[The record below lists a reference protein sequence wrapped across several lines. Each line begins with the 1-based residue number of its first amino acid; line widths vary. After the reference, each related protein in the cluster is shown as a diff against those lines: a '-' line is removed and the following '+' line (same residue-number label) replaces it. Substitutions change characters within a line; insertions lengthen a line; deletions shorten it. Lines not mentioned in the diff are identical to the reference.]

1 MLSLLITSYIS
12 GLLTVLAPCVLPLL
26 PIIIGSSV
34 SGNAKWKPVRITL
47 ALAFSII
54 AFTLLL
60 KVSTAFI
67 GIDPIVWKY
76 VSGGIVV
83 FFGLITLFPD
93 IWNKISLSLGL
104 SSNSD
109 KLLEKA
115 GEKQGW
121 AGDLAIGAALGPVFA
136 SCSPTYGLILATVL
150 PVNFAEG
157 LLYLTIYSL
166 GLATVLLA
174 IAILGRK
181 LINKLKFAA
190 NPNGWFKKILG
201 VIFILVGIAVITGFD
216 KKVETFVLDSGFFD
230 VTKIEEKLLPKK
242 EMIQSNFAPTEG
254 TKMTDVNKLNLG
266 SNTTNML
273 KDLMPTS
280 NMPLSGAPQ
289 SGGVPELN
297 VKGEIKAPEIRGITQ
312 WFNSNGESLEN
323 LKGKVVLVDF
333 WTYSCINC
341 QRTLPYIT
349 KLYDTYKDK
358 GLVVLGLHAPEF
370 QFEKVSANV
379 QKAVIENK
387 INYPVG
393 LDNDFKTWNAYEN
406 QFWPASYLI
415 DKEGKI
421 RRTHFGEG
429 EYAETEKA
437 IRFLLD
443 EKSLPMVND
452 TSRGEFQ
459 DQYSKDCAN
468 KSCATKTPETYL
480 GSARTKSK
488 VLFNQELKA
497 NEWAVNGNWTQ
508 GKESLSTTEG
518 GKLKIKVNASKVYI
532 VAGSKTGSGIT
543 IKVNGIQTNNF
554 NISVSKLYELTNNN
568 GILQDAEMELTFDG
582 PVELNAFTFG

>member
-1 MLSLLITSYIS
+1 MLTFLLTSYIS

-34 SGNAKWKPVRITL
+34 SGNAKWKPLRITL

-76 VSGGIVV
+76 ISGGIVI

-104 SSNSD
+104 SKNSD
-109 KLLEKA
+109 ALLEKA
-115 GEKQGW
+115 GEKKGW

-136 SCSPTYGLILATVL
+136 SCSPTYGLILAVVL
-150 PVNFAEG
+150 PQSFALG
-157 LLYLTIYSL
+157 LVYLVLYSL
-166 GLATVLLA
+166 GLATILLG
-174 IAILGRK
+174 ISILGRK

-201 VIFILVGIAVITGFD
+201 VLFILVGLAVITGFD
-216 KKVETFVLDSGFFD
+216 KKVEAFVLDSGFFD

-242 EMIQSNFAPTEG
+242 ETIQSNFAPTEG
-254 TKMTDVNKLNLG
+254 TKMPDVNKLNLG
-266 SNTTNML
+266 TNTTKML
-273 KDLMPTS
+273 KDIMPKTS
-280 NMPLSGAPQ
+280 PQ
-289 SGGVPELN
+289 PSPTERGQSIPELN
-297 VKGEIKAPEIRGITQ
+297 ISSDITAPEIRGISQ
-312 WFNSNGESLEN
+312 WFNSNGETLKS

-370 QFEKVSANV
+370 QFEKVPANV
-379 QKAVIENK
+379 QKAVTENK

-437 IRFLLD
+437 VRFLLD

-452 TSRGEFQ
+452 TERGTFQ

-468 KSCATKTPETYL
+468 KSCSTKTPETYL
-480 GSARTKSK
+480 GSERAKSK
-488 VLFNQELKA
+488 VLFDQELKA
-497 NEWAVNGNWTQ
+497 NQWAINGNWTQ

-518 GKLKIKVNASKVYI
+518 GKLKIKVNASKVYL

-554 NISVSKLYELTNNN
+554 NIGESKLYELTNNN

>member
-1 MLSLLITSYIS
+1 MLSLLLTSYIS

-76 VSGGIVV
+76 ISGGIVI

-104 SSNSD
+104 SKNSD
-109 KLLEKA
+109 ALLEKA

-157 LLYLTIYSL
+157 LLSLTIYSL

-174 IAILGRK
+174 IAVLGRK

-201 VIFILVGIAVITGFD
+201 VIFILVGLAVITGFD
-216 KKVETFVLDSGFFD
+216 KKVEAFVLDSGFFD

-242 EMIQSNFAPTEG
+242 ETIQSNFVPTEN
-254 TKMTDVNKLNLG
+254 TKMPDVNKLNLG
-266 SNTTNML
+266 TNTTKML
-273 KDLMPTS
+273 KDLMPSKPTI
-280 NMPLSGAPQ
+280 
-289 SGGVPELN
+289 PELN
-297 VKGEIKAPEIRGITQ
+297 ISSDITAPEIRGISQ

-370 QFEKVSANV
+370 QFEKVPANV
-379 QKAVIENK
+379 QKAVTENK

-437 IRFLLD
+437 VRFLLD

-452 TSRGEFQ
+452 TARGEFQ
-459 DQYSKDCAN
+459 DQYSKDCVN
-468 KSCATKTPETYL
+468 KSCPTKTVETYL
-480 GSARTKSK
+480 GSERAKNQVSYESVLKS
-488 VLFNQELKA
+488 
-497 NEWAVNGNWTQ
+497 NEWAIDSSWKQEGEKIIGTQ
-508 GKESLSTTEG
+508 GS
-518 GKLKIKVNASKVYI
+518 KLKIKANASRI
-532 VAGSKTGSGIT
+532 FLVAGSPQGAGIVIKTKG
-543 IKVNGIQTNNF
+543 VQTNNF
-554 NISVSKLYELTNNN
+554 FIKESKLYEITNNPGPN
-568 GILQDAEMELTFDG
+568 IDTEFDLIFDG

>member
-1 MLSLLITSYIS
+1 MLSLFLTSYIS

-34 SGNAKWKPVRITL
+34 SGNAKWKPLRITL

-76 VSGGIVV
+76 ISGGIVI
-83 FFGLITLFPD
+83 FFGLITLFPA

-157 LLYLTIYSL
+157 LVYLTIYSL

-174 IAILGRK
+174 IAVLGRK

-190 NPNGWFKKILG
+190 NPNGWFKKIFG
-201 VIFILVGIAVITGFD
+201 VLFILVGLAVITGFD
-216 KKVETFVLDSGFFD
+216 KKIETFVLDSGFFD

-242 EMIQSNFAPTEG
+242 ETIQSNFAPSED
-254 TKMTDVNKLNLG
+254 TKMPDVSKLNLG
-266 SNTTNML
+266 TNTTNMI
-273 KDLMPTS
+273 KDLVPSKPTI
-280 NMPLSGAPQ
+280 
-289 SGGVPELN
+289 PELN
-297 VKGEIKAPEIRGITQ
+297 ISSDIMAPEIRGISQ
-312 WFNSNGESLEN
+312 WFNSNGETLEN

-370 QFEKVSANV
+370 QFEKVPANV
-379 QKAVIENK
+379 QKAIIENK

-393 LDNDFKTWNAYEN
+393 LDNDFATWNAYKN

-415 DKEGKI
+415 DKVGKI

-437 IRFLLD
+437 VRFLLD
-443 EKSLPMVND
+443 EDSLPMVND
-452 TSRGEFQ
+452 TVRGEFQ
-459 DQYSKDCAN
+459 DQYSKDCVN
-468 KSCATKTPETYL
+468 KSCPAKTKETYL
-480 GSARTKSK
+480 GSDRAM
-488 VLFNQELKA
+488 NQVNYESELKS
-497 NEWAVNGNWTQ
+497 NQWAID
-508 GKESLSTTEG
+508 STWKQEG
-518 GKLKIKVNASKVYI
+518 EKIVGTLGSKIKIKANASRI
-532 VAGSKTGSGIT
+532 FLVAGSENGAGIVVKTKGL
-543 IKVNGIQTNNF
+543 QTNNF
-554 NISVSKLYELTNNN
+554 FIKESKLYEITNNPGPN
-568 GILQDAEMELTFDG
+568 IDTEFELEFDG
-582 PVELNAFTFG
+582 LVELNAFTFG

>member
-1 MLSLLITSYIS
+1 MLSLLLTSYIS

-34 SGNAKWKPVRITL
+34 SGNAKWKPLRITL

-67 GIDPIVWKY
+67 GIDPLVWKY
-76 VSGGIVV
+76 ISGGIVV
-83 FFGLITLFPD
+83 FFGLITLFPT

-121 AGDLAIGAALGPVFA
+121 LGDIAIGAALGPVFA

-150 PVNFAEG
+150 PVNFVEG
-157 LLYLTIYSL
+157 LVYLTVYSL

-174 IAILGRK
+174 IAVLGRK

-190 NPNGWFKKILG
+190 NPNGWFKKVLG
-201 VIFILVGIAVITGFD
+201 IIFILVGLSVITGFD
-216 KKVETFVLDSGFFD
+216 KKVEAFVLDSGFFD
-230 VTKIEEKLLPKK
+230 VTKIEQQLLPKK
-242 EMIQSNFAPTEG
+242 EMIQSNFAPTEN
-254 TKMTDVNKLNLG
+254 TKMPDVNKLNLG
-266 SNTTNML
+266 SATTNML
-273 KDLMPTS
+273 KDIMPSKPTI
-280 NMPLSGAPQ
+280 
-289 SGGVPELN
+289 PELN
-297 VKGEIKAPEIRGITQ
+297 VKGEIKAPEIKGISQ
-312 WFNSNGESLEN
+312 WFNSNGETLEG

-358 GLVVLGLHAPEF
+358 GLVVLGIHAPEF
-370 QFEKVSANV
+370 QFEKVPANV
-379 QKAVIENK
+379 QKAIDESK

-393 LDNDFKTWNAYEN
+393 LDNDFATWDAYKN

-437 IRFLLD
+437 VRFLLD
-443 EKSLPMVND
+443 EKSLPIVND
-452 TSRGEFQ
+452 TIRGNFQ

-468 KSCATKTPETYL
+468 ISCPKKTNETYL
-480 GSARTKSK
+480 GSARADSK
-488 VLFNQELKA
+488 VLFDQELKTGQ
-497 NEWAVNGNWTQ
+497 WAINGNWTQ

-518 GKLKIKVNASKVYI
+518 GKLKIKVNASKVYL
-532 VAGSKTGSGIT
+532 VAGSTKGTGVT
-543 IKVNGIQTNNF
+543 INYNGQYTNNF
-554 NISVSKLYELTNNN
+554 WIQENKLYEVKNNP
-568 GILQDAEMELTFDG
+568 GAVEGGEFELIFDG
-582 PVELNAFTFG
+582 PVDLNAFTFG

>member
-1 MLSLLITSYIS
+1 MLSLQLLLTSYLS

-67 GIDPIVWKY
+67 GIDPLVWKY
-76 VSGGIVV
+76 ISGGIVV
-83 FFGLITLFPD
+83 FFGLITLFPT

-121 AGDLAIGAALGPVFA
+121 VGDIAIGAALGPVFA

-174 IAILGRK
+174 IAVLGRK

-201 VIFILVGIAVITGFD
+201 VIFILVGLAVITGFD
-216 KKVETFVLDSGFFD
+216 KKVEAFVLDSGFFD
-230 VTKIEEKLLPKK
+230 VTKIEERLLPKK
-242 EMIQSNFAPTEG
+242 EMIQSNFASTEG
-254 TKMTDVNKLNLG
+254 TKMPDVNKLNLG
-266 SNTTNML
+266 VSTTNMI
-273 KDLMPTS
+273 KDLMPSKPTI
-280 NMPLSGAPQ
+280 
-289 SGGVPELN
+289 PELN
-297 VKGEIKAPEIRGITQ
+297 IKGEIKAPEIKGISQ
-312 WFNSNGESLEN
+312 WFNSDPQTIAS

-370 QFEKVSANV
+370 QFEKVPANV

-393 LDNDFKTWNAYEN
+393 LDNDFATWKNYNN

-415 DKEGKI
+415 DKEGNV

-429 EYAETEKA
+429 EYGETEKA
-437 IRFLLD
+437 VRFLLD

-452 TSRGEFQ
+452 TARGNFQ
-459 DQYSKDCAN
+459 DQYSKDCVN
-468 KSCATKTPETYL
+468 KSCTTKTPETYL
-480 GSARTKSK
+480 GSERANSK
-488 VLFNQELKA
+488 VLFDQELKA
-497 NEWAVNGNWTQ
+497 NQWAINGNWTQ
-508 GKESLSTTEG
+508 EAETLSTTEG
-518 GKLKIKVNASKVYI
+518 GRLKIKVNASKVYL
-532 VAGSKTGSGIT
+532 VAGSKTGTGIT
-543 IKVNGIQTNNF
+543 VKVNGIQTNNF
-554 NISVSKLYELTNNN
+554 WINENKLYELTNNN
-568 GILQDAEMELTFDG
+568 GILQDAEMELIFDG
-582 PVELNAFTFG
+582 AVDLNAFTFG

>member
-1 MLSLLITSYIS
+1 MFSLLLTSYLS

-67 GIDPIVWKY
+67 GIDPLVWKY
-76 VSGGIVV
+76 ISGGIVV
-83 FFGLITLFPD
+83 FFGLITLFPT
-93 IWNKISLSLGL
+93 IWNKISLTLGL

-121 AGDLAIGAALGPVFA
+121 AGDIAIGAALGPVFA

-157 LLYLTIYSL
+157 LVYLTIYSL

-174 IAILGRK
+174 IAVLGRK

-201 VIFILVGIAVITGFD
+201 ILFILVGLAVITGFD
-216 KKVETFVLDSGFFD
+216 KKVEAFVLDSGFFD

-242 EMIQSNFAPTEG
+242 EMIQSNFAPDEG
-254 TKMTDVNKLNLG
+254 TKMPDINKLNLG

-273 KDLMPTS
+273 KDLMPSKPTI
-280 NMPLSGAPQ
+280 
-289 SGGVPELN
+289 PELN
-297 VKGEIKAPEIRGITQ
+297 IKGEIKAPEIKGISQ
-312 WFNSNGESLEN
+312 WFNSDPQTIAG

-370 QFEKVSANV
+370 QFEKVPANV
-379 QKAVIENK
+379 QKAIKENN

-393 LDNDFKTWNAYEN
+393 LDNDFATWNNYNN

-415 DKEGKI
+415 DKEGNV

-437 IRFLLD
+437 VRFLLN

-452 TSRGEFQ
+452 TVRGNFQ
-459 DQYSKDCAN
+459 DQYSKDCVN

-480 GSARTKSK
+480 GSARANSK
-488 VLFNQELKA
+488 VLFDQELKA
-497 NEWAVNGNWTQ
+497 NQWAINGNWMQ
-508 GKESLSTTEG
+508 GTETLSTTEG
-518 GKLKIKVNASKVYI
+518 GRLKIKVNASKVYL
-532 VAGSKTGSGIT
+532 VAGSKTGTGIT

-554 NISVSKLYELTNNN
+554 WISENKLYELTNNN
-568 GILQDAEMELTFDG
+568 GILQDSELELTFDG
-582 PVELNAFTFG
+582 EVDLNAFTFG

>member
-1 MLSLLITSYIS
+1 MLSLLFTSFIS

-76 VSGGIVV
+76 ISGGIVI

-104 SSNSD
+104 SKNSD
-109 KLLEKA
+109 ALLEKA

-121 AGDLAIGAALGPVFA
+121 AGDIAIGAALGPVFA

-157 LLYLTIYSL
+157 LIYLAIYAL
-166 GLATVLLA
+166 GLATILLG

-201 VIFILVGIAVITGFD
+201 IIFILVGLSVITGFD
-216 KKVETFVLDSGFFD
+216 KKVEAFVLDSGFFD
-230 VTKIEEKLLPKK
+230 VTKIEQQLLPKK
-242 EMIQSNFAPTEG
+242 ETIQSNFAPTEN
-254 TKMTDVNKLNLG
+254 TKMPDVNKLNLG
-266 SNTTNML
+266 SATTNML
-273 KDLMPTS
+273 KDIMPTKS
-280 NMPLSGAPQ
+280 TIS
-289 SGGVPELN
+289 ELN
-297 VKGEIKAPEIRGITQ
+297 VKGDITAPEIKGISQ
-312 WFNSNGESLEN
+312 WFNSDPQTIEG

-358 GLVVLGLHAPEF
+358 GLVVLGIHAPEF
-370 QFEKVSANV
+370 QFEKVPANV
-379 QKAVIENK
+379 QKAIDESK

-393 LDNDFKTWNAYEN
+393 LDNDFATWDAYKN

-437 IRFLLD
+437 VRFLLD

-452 TSRGEFQ
+452 TVRGDFQ
-459 DQYSKDCAN
+459 DQYSKDCLN
-468 KSCATKTPETYL
+468 KSCPNKTPETYL
-480 GSARTKSK
+480 GSDRANSK
-488 VLFNQELKA
+488 VLYDQELKT
-497 NEWAVNGNWTQ
+497 NQWAINGNWTQ
-508 GKESLSTTEG
+508 GAETLSTTEG
-518 GKLKIKVNASKVYI
+518 GKLKIKVNASKVYL
-532 VAGSKTGSGIT
+532 VAGSKTGTGVT
-543 IKVNGIQTNNF
+543 INYNGKYTNNF
-554 NISVSKLYELTNNN
+554 WIQENKLYEVKNNP
-568 GILQDAEMELTFDG
+568 GAVEGGEFELIFDG
-582 PVELNAFTFG
+582 PVDLNAFTFG

>member
-1 MLSLLITSYIS
+1 MLSLLLTSYIS

-67 GIDPIVWKY
+67 GIDPVVWKY
-76 VSGGIVV
+76 ISGGIVI

-104 SSNSD
+104 SKNSD
-109 KLLEKA
+109 ALLEKA

-174 IAILGRK
+174 IAVLGRK

-201 VIFILVGIAVITGFD
+201 VLFILVGLAVITGFD
-216 KKVETFVLDSGFFD
+216 KKVEAFVLDSGFFD

-242 EMIQSNFAPTEG
+242 ETIQSNFAPSEG
-254 TKMTDVNKLNLG
+254 TKMPDINKLNLG

-273 KDLMPTS
+273 KDLMPTK
-280 NMPLSGAPQ
+280 PTI
-289 SGGVPELN
+289 PELN
-297 VKGEIKAPEIRGITQ
+297 ISSDITAPEIRGISQ

-370 QFEKVSANV
+370 QFEKVPANV
-379 QKAVIENK
+379 QKAVTENK

-437 IRFLLD
+437 VRFLLD

-452 TSRGEFQ
+452 TARGEFQ
-459 DQYSKDCAN
+459 DQYSKDCVN

-480 GSARTKSK
+480 GSDRAKSK
-488 VLFNQELKA
+488 VLFDEELKP
-497 NEWAVNGNWTQ
+497 NEWAINGNWTQ

-518 GKLKIKVNASKVYI
+518 GKLKIKVNASKVYL
-532 VAGSKTGSGIT
+532 VAGSKTGTGIT

-554 NISVSKLYELTNNN
+554 WISENKLYELTNNN
-568 GILQDAEMELTFDG
+568 GILQDAELELIFDG

>member
-1 MLSLLITSYIS
+1 MLSLLLTSYLS

-67 GIDPIVWKY
+67 GIDPLVWKY
-76 VSGGIVV
+76 ISGGIVV
-83 FFGLITLFPD
+83 FFGLITLFPT

-121 AGDLAIGAALGPVFA
+121 VGDIAIGAALGPVFA
-136 SCSPTYGLILATVL
+136 SCSPTYGLILATIL
-150 PVNFAEG
+150 PVNFVEG
-157 LLYLTIYSL
+157 LIYLTIYSL

-201 VIFILVGIAVITGFD
+201 VLFILVGLAVITGFD
-216 KKVETFVLDSGFFD
+216 KKVEAFVLDSGFFD
-230 VTKIEEKLLPKK
+230 VTKIEERLLPKK

-254 TKMTDVNKLNLG
+254 TKMPDVNKLNLG
-266 SNTTNML
+266 ISTTNMI
-273 KDLMPTS
+273 KDLMPSKPTI
-280 NMPLSGAPQ
+280 
-289 SGGVPELN
+289 PELN
-297 VKGEIKAPEIRGITQ
+297 VKSEIKAPEIKGISQ
-312 WFNSNGESLEN
+312 WFNSDAQTIAG

-370 QFEKVSANV
+370 QFEKVPANV
-379 QKAVIENK
+379 QKAIKENN

-393 LDNDFKTWNAYEN
+393 LDNDFATWKNYNN

-415 DKEGKI
+415 DKEGNV

-437 IRFLLD
+437 VRFLLD
-443 EKSLPMVND
+443 EKSLPMVNY
-452 TSRGEFQ
+452 TARGNFQ
-459 DQYSKDCAN
+459 DQYSKDCVN
-468 KSCATKTPETYL
+468 KSCTTKTPETYL
-480 GSARTKSK
+480 GSARAKDK
-488 VLFNQELKA
+488 VLFDQELKA
-497 NEWAVNGNWTQ
+497 NQWAINGNWTQ
-508 GKESLSTTEG
+508 GAETLSTTEG
-518 GKLKIKVNASKVYI
+518 GKLKIKVNASRVYL

-554 NISVSKLYELTNNN
+554 WIGENKLYELTNNN
-568 GILQDAEMELTFDG
+568 GILQDAEMELIFDG
-582 PVELNAFTFG
+582 AVDLNAFTFG

>member
-1 MLSLLITSYIS
+1 MLSLLLTSYIS

-47 ALAFSII
+47 ALAASII

-76 VSGGIVV
+76 ISGGIVI

-93 IWNKISLSLGL
+93 IWNKISMSLGL
-104 SSNSD
+104 SKNSD
-109 KLLEKA
+109 ALLEKA

-121 AGDLAIGAALGPVFA
+121 AGDIAIGAALGPVFA

-157 LLYLTIYSL
+157 LIYLVIYAL
-166 GLATVLLA
+166 GLATILLG
-174 IAILGRK
+174 ISILGRK

-190 NPNGWFKKILG
+190 NPNGWFKKVLG
-201 VIFILVGIAVITGFD
+201 VLFILVGIAVITGFD
-216 KKVETFVLDSGFFD
+216 KKMEAFVLDSGFFD
-230 VTKIEEKLLPKK
+230 VTQIEQKLLPKK
-242 EMIQSNFAPTEG
+242 EMIQSNFAPTEN
-254 TKMTDVNKLNLG
+254 TKPMDINRLSLG
-266 SNTTNML
+266 SKTNEML
-273 KDLMPTS
+273 KDLMPSKPTI
-280 NMPLSGAPQ
+280 
-289 SGGVPELN
+289 PELN
-297 VKGEIKAPEIRGITQ
+297 VKGEVKAPEIKGISQ
-312 WFNSNGESLEN
+312 WFNSDAQTIEG

-358 GLVVLGLHAPEF
+358 GFFVLGIHAPEF
-370 QFEKVSANV
+370 QFEKVPANV
-379 QKAVIENK
+379 QKAITENK

-393 LDNDFKTWNAYEN
+393 LDNDFATWRNYNN

-415 DKEGKI
+415 DKDGNI

-437 IRFLLD
+437 VRFLLD

-452 TSRGEFQ
+452 IARGDFQ
-459 DQYSKDCAN
+459 DQYSKDCVN
-468 KSCATKTPETYL
+468 KSCSTKTPETYL
-480 GSARTKSK
+480 GSARANSK
-488 VLFNQELKA
+488 VLFDQELKA
-497 NEWAVNGNWTQ
+497 NQWAINGNWTQ

-518 GKLKIKVNASKVYI
+518 GKLKIKVNASKVYL
-532 VAGSKTGSGIT
+532 VAGSKTGAGIT
-543 IKVNGIQTNNF
+543 IKVNGIQTNGF
-554 NISVSKLYELTNNN
+554 SISSEKLYELTNNN
-568 GILQDAEMELTFDG
+568 GILQDAELELTFDG
-582 PVELNAFTFG
+582 PVDLNAFTFG